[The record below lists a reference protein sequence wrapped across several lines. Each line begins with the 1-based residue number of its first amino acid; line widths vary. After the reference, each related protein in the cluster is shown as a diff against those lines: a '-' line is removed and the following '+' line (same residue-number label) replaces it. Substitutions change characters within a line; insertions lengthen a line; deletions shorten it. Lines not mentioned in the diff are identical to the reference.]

1 MKKYE
6 EPQMKLHELMTK
18 TAMLAGSGPIENQ
31 SKTFS
36 SETTQI
42 DDSSSEPA
50 TQGFS
55 TRNAW

>member
-6 EPQMKLHELMTK
+6 EPKMKLHELMTK

-31 SKTFS
+31 ARSFS
-36 SETTQI
+36 SETTQVG
-42 DDSSSEPA
+42 DNDEPA

>member
-6 EPQMKLHELMTK
+6 EPRVKLHELRAK
-18 TAMLAGSGPIENQ
+18 TSMLQSSIENQ
-31 SKTFS
+31 AKTFS

>member
-6 EPQMKLHELMTK
+6 TPQMKLHELRVK
-18 TAMLAGSGPIENQ
+18 TSMLQASGIENQ

-36 SETTQI
+36 SETTQVG
-42 DDSSSEPA
+42 DNDEPA

>member
-6 EPQMKLHELMTK
+6 EPKVKLHELRAK
-18 TAMLAGSGPIENQ
+18 TSMLQASGIVNQ

-36 SETTQI
+36 SETTQSG
-42 DDSSSEPA
+42 DNEEPA

>member
-6 EPQMKLHELMTK
+6 EPRVKFHELRAK
-18 TAMLAGSGPIENQ
+18 TSMLQSSIENQ
-31 SKTFS
+31 AKTFS
-36 SETTQI
+36 SETTQVG
-42 DDSSSEPA
+42 DNDEPA

>member
-6 EPQMKLHELMTK
+6 EPRVKFHELRAK
-18 TAMLAGSGPIENQ
+18 TSMLQSSIENQ
-31 SKTFS
+31 AKTFS

>member
-31 SKTFS
+31 ARSFS
-36 SETTQI
+36 SETTQSG
-42 DDSSSEPA
+42 DNDEPA
-50 TQGFS
+50 TQEFTS
-55 TRNAW
+55 RNAW

>member
-6 EPQMKLHELMTK
+6 EPRVKLHELKVK
-18 TAMLAGSGPIENQ
+18 TSMLAGSGPIVNQ

-42 DDSSSEPA
+42 GDNDEPA

>member
-6 EPQMKLHELMTK
+6 EPIVKLHELKVK
-18 TAMLAGSGPIENQ
+18 TSMLAGSGPIENQ

-36 SETTQI
+36 SETTQGG
-42 DDSSSEPA
+42 DNDEPA

>member
-31 SKTFS
+31 ARSFS
-36 SETTQI
+36 SETTQVG
-42 DDSSSEPA
+42 DNDEPA